1 MKLYIPKV
9 LVHHFGVYA
18 CKAKN
23 PRGDTDGIITLSGN
37 IFKYINMN
45 HILNQIDNSRES
57 DRKKVYLR
65 HWPNAILL
73 FYITKY
79 IRVQRKIVR

>member
-9 LVHHFGVYA
+9 LVQHFGVYA

-37 IFKYINMN
+37 IFELCIFSTKINGPIIYFIGGFAFSSCN
-45 HILNQIDNSRES
+45 NSL
-57 DRKKVYLR
+57 KL
-65 HWPNAILL
+65 
-73 FYITKY
+73 
-79 IRVQRKIVR
+79 